1 MNLMDNIKIDK
12 RSNSPIYDQISMSLY
27 DLITSGELRDN
38 TILPEPQLLAHHLGI
53 DPFEVLNAYQIL
65 IDNHF
70 IKKIELQYVVSY
82 FQVNHDIFSLSESL
96 FDSISK
102 TQKEAHHAL
111 ISAKEIKPKPE
122 FFEKSKYHP
131 SEKIYEIKRVF
142 YVDQLPI
149 FISSTYLSLTRIP
162 NFKDIFKDDMLFIPF
177 YKTYFKL
184 ENSKST
190 RRIKIINLSKEDAHI
205 LGELEG
211 TASYFTSY
219 HYYDDL
225 GELFSYAEVV
235 TSSHFGFT
243 INIDI

>member
-1 MNLMDNIKIDK
+1 MSLIDIIKIDK

-27 DLITSGELRDN
+27 DLITSGDIRDN
-38 TILPEPQLLAHHLGI
+38 TVLPEPNLLANHFNI
-53 DPFEVLNAYQIL
+53 DPSDVLNAYQIL

-70 IKKIELQYVVSY
+70 IKKMENQYLVSY
-82 FQVNHDIFSLSESL
+82 FQVNHDIFSLNESL
-96 FDSISK
+96 FDSILK
-102 TQKEAHHAL
+102 TEKKAHHTL

-149 FISSTYLSLTRIP
+149 FISTTYLSLTRIP
-162 NFKDIFKDDMLFIPF
+162 NFKEIFTDDMLFIPF
-177 YKTYFKL
+177 YKKYFKL
-184 ENSKST
+184 EQTKST
-190 RRIKIINLSKEDAHI
+190 RRIKIINLSKEDATI
-205 LGELEG
+205 LNELEG

-225 GELFSYAEVV
+225 GELYSYAEVV